1 MVLQREGSRRALG
14 LRRRVEVQVRLSR
27 LRVDRLNTLGTR
39 KAHRT
44 AHSILR
50 MDRRRSRE
58 GRVIGSEATLRYF
71 FTFRFGFHEKLSTHP
86 PPCCS
91 CSLMLLL
98 RVSVSYVSR
107 LFFFSFFLFSI
118 SLSHSPLILSY
129 VSVTHILYVYRQ
141 LLLQNRVIVRL
152 AAVNSECVWLLRVG
166 EKQQS

>member
-1 MVLQREGSRRALG
+1 
-14 LRRRVEVQVRLSR
+14 
-27 LRVDRLNTLGTR
+27 
-39 KAHRT
+39 
-44 AHSILR
+44 
-50 MDRRRSRE
+50 
-58 GRVIGSEATLRYF
+58 
-71 FTFRFGFHEKLSTHP
+71 
-86 PPCCS
+86 
-91 CSLMLLL
+91 MLLL

-118 SLSHSPLILSY
+118 SLSLSPLILSY